1 MNELPKIEIGQKIKE
16 VFEQSKMS
24 LSNFARAIGTVR
36 QNVYKIFQRESIDTA
51 LLWQISEALS
61 HNFFQYY
68 QPKTG
73 DKSLILP
80 PNQESKNAYNSLE
93 YRKLQEKLAI
103 QSQELAKAKM
113 EIDYLKKIIDLMEE
127 RASLLLGRT
136 LPSK

>member
-1 MNELPKIEIGQKIKE
+1 MNELPKIEIGKKIKE

-24 LSNFARAIGTVR
+24 LSSFARAIGTVR

-51 LLWQISEALS
+51 LLWQISDALN

-68 QPKTG
+68 QPTRD
-73 DKSLILP
+73 DKSPILP
-80 PNQESKNAYNSLE
+80 ANKLHKSLE
-93 YRKLQEKLAI
+93 YSKLQEKFAI

-127 RASLLLGRT
+127 RANLLVGRT
-136 LPSK
+136 LPPKA